1 MINNGFIF
9 IMNGFNNDNI
19 IFHIAQENIENPLT
33 ISSKIN
39 RSNTYTNVQEELEI
53 ENVIKDKNISI
64 YFCFLIIKLDI
75 TNITFDISVVFRDIN
90 MFQIIDIIFISSII
104 VFIVSILIIDYKFIY
119 CLKYFNVNKILHI
132 KLTFNF
138 KNKQILIMYSF
149 YDIIFC

>member
-64 YFCFLIIKLDI
+64 YFF
-75 TNITFDISVVFRDIN
+75 
-90 MFQIIDIIFISSII
+90 
-104 VFIVSILIIDYKFIY
+104 
-119 CLKYFNVNKILHI
+119 
-132 KLTFNF
+132 
-138 KNKQILIMYSF
+138 
-149 YDIIFC
+149 

>member
-1 MINNGFIF
+1 MRTRKKATFYRRKKNNTNINYHTLTIKELFIIQKENNIDNNGFIF

-64 YFCFLIIKLDI
+64 YFF
-75 TNITFDISVVFRDIN
+75 
-90 MFQIIDIIFISSII
+90 
-104 VFIVSILIIDYKFIY
+104 
-119 CLKYFNVNKILHI
+119 
-132 KLTFNF
+132 
-138 KNKQILIMYSF
+138 
-149 YDIIFC
+149 

>member
-1 MINNGFIF
+1 VRTRKKATFYRRKKNNTNINYHTLTIKELFIIQKENNIDNNGFIF

-64 YFCFLIIKLDI
+64 YFF
-75 TNITFDISVVFRDIN
+75 
-90 MFQIIDIIFISSII
+90 
-104 VFIVSILIIDYKFIY
+104 
-119 CLKYFNVNKILHI
+119 
-132 KLTFNF
+132 
-138 KNKQILIMYSF
+138 
-149 YDIIFC
+149 